1 MRYVTVISR
10 TTPKVRRPVEKKEHY
25 IRSSLRKTPFVLS
38 KSRKF
43 TIGRSS
49 NSSLP
54 LKSGTISATHA
65 SIKWNKSAFKIKDER
80 STNGTFVNGKRVTGV
95 TPLKDG
101 DKIRLGQF
109 VLTFSAKKVRTKKD
123 AAPKKKAPK
132 KAGKKTGRKTS
143 RARSRKPAGKRPAS
157 RRVKS
162 SRTRASRSRAKTGKR
177 PAAKAKA
184 RTRRAPKSRAPYTRL
199 FRTM

>member
-25 IRSSLRKTPFVLS
+25 IRSSLRKTPILLS

-65 SIKWNKSAFKIKDER
+65 SIKWNKSAFKIQDER
-80 STNGTFVNGKRVTGV
+80 STNGTFVNGKRIMGI

-109 VLTFSAKKVRTKKD
+109 VLTFSARKVRTKKD
-123 AAPKKKAPK
+123 AAPKKKPSK
-132 KAGKKTGRKTS
+132 KIGKRAKS
-143 RARSRKPAGKRPAS
+143 RATSGKPAKKRPAS
-157 RRVKS
+157 RRASS
-162 SRTRASRSRAKTGKR
+162 SRARKSVKTRSSRPTARR
-177 PAAKAKA
+177 PAARARRTVKAK
-184 RTRRAPKSRAPYTRL
+184 PPYTRL
-199 FRTM
+199 FGTM

>member
-25 IRSSLRKTPFVLS
+25 ISSSLRKTPIRLS

-49 NSSLP
+49 KSSLP

-65 SIKWNKSAFKIKDER
+65 SIKWNKSAFKIRDER
-80 STNGTFVNGKRVTGV
+80 STNGTFVNGKRISGI

-109 VLTFSAKKVRTKKD
+109 VLTFSARKVRTKKD
-123 AAPKKKAPK
+123 GAPKKKASKK
-132 KAGKKTGRKTS
+132 KAS
-143 RARSRKPAGKRPAS
+143 SRKRAASSRRTHVSRKRPSA
-157 RRVKS
+157 RRTSK
-162 SRTRASRSRAKTGKR
+162 RR
-177 PAAKAKA
+177 PAAKRRPPA
-184 RTRRAPKSRAPYTRL
+184 RRTARKRPLYTKI
-199 FRTM
+199 FGAM